1 MYFRAVDS
9 GVCVQVT
16 VVSLITMMPGVL
28 LISFFFS
35 PTRFLHANKL
45 SKVQL
50 TKPFPVKGIICNP
63 SHNENDLFSG
73 RVALAAKSVT

>member
-1 MYFRAVDS
+1 MCAGDGGLIDNHDAW
-9 GVCVQVT
+9 GVAH
-16 VVSLITMMPGVL
+16 
-28 LISFFFS
+28 FFLFF

-50 TKPFPVKGIICNP
+50 TKPFPMKGIICNP
-63 SHNENDLFSG
+63 SDNENDLFSG